1 MELKNGIRLASA
13 LALLVC
19 LLWPTASLGQDEEN
33 LVEWPRL
40 LDGERGQIVIYQPQL
55 ESYSG
60 DKLESRAAVSVTMK
74 GKTEPIFGAVWTEAR
89 LVTDMDTRMVSLES
103 VKVTAAK
110 FPSAADEDVQTLI
123 DYLEE
128 EIPKWEMVMSMDRL
142 LAGLANIEGLGQEEG
157 GLNHDAPELI
167 VVTSPAV
174 LVMIDGDPILADLDY
189 EGLKY
194 VANSPFY
201 ILQDSGTGNYFLKG
215 GDYWY
220 VAPDLKADWVVTED
234 LPTKVADVA
243 KEIAKEEQEAEA
255 KQEAEQGKEATPEDD
270 EGEQPAPEV
279 LVRTEP
285 AELIQ
290 INGEPE
296 LASVEGTDLLYVH
309 NTESDIIMDITTQ
322 QYYLLVAGRWYASDA
337 MTGGTWTHVPPDEVP
352 ASFAQIPTDSEVAN
366 VRASVAGTQEARE
379 AVLETSIPQTA
390 EVDRKTATVTVEYDG
405 DPQFERC
412 GDNIAYAINTS
423 KSVLL
428 IDGTYYCCDEAIW
441 FVSPGPAGPWEVAT
455 SVPDEIQDIPAD
467 CPVENVKYVYIYE
480 STPEVVYV
488 GYLPGY
494 GGSHVYNGCVV
505 YGTGYWYR
513 PWYGV
518 YYYPRPVTYGY
529 GVHWNPYTGWG
540 FSVGISCGWISV
552 SYGRPYYG
560 GWWGPVGYRRG
571 YRHGYNSGYNH
582 GYRAGAGAGYR
593 AGYRAGSQEPYGGR
607 NVYKS
612 RDRGVNRTG
621 SDRMAS
627 TRPAAR
633 PSSPVAR
640 PGGTTPTTRPGAS
653 TPTTRP
659 GAATPATRPA
669 EASRPTPTKKP
680 AQASRPND
688 VYAGKNGDV
697 YRKKDDS
704 WQQRDKSGWSA
715 PKTPPPSNLDRSS
728 KSRDRGTQRTS
739 QARSSR
745 PSSKPSPSRSP
756 SHSRSRP
763 SGGGRRK

>member
-1 MELKNGIRLASA
+1 MKLKRRIRLASA
-13 LALLVC
+13 LALLAC

-33 LVEWPRL
+33 LVSWPRQM
-40 LDGERGQIVIYQPQL
+40 DGEKAQIIMYQPQL

-60 DKLESRAAVSVTMK
+60 DRLEARAAVSVTAK
-74 GKTEPIFGAVWTEAR
+74 GETEPVFGAVWLEAR
-89 LVTDMDTRMVSLES
+89 VVTDKDTRMVSLES
-103 VKVTAAK
+103 VKVTTAQ
-110 FPSAADEDVQTLI
+110 FPSAEDEHVQALI
-123 DYLEE
+123 AYLEE

-142 LAGLANIEGLGQEEG
+142 LAGLDSVEGLGQEEG

-167 VVTSPAV
+167 VVTSPTV

-201 ILQDSGTGNYFLKG
+201 ILQDPGTGNYFLKG

-220 VAPDLKADWVVTED
+220 IAPDLTADWVVAEK
-234 LPTKVADVA
+234 LPGKVADVA
-243 KEIAKEEQEAEA
+243 KEVAKQEQEAE
-255 KQEAEQGKEATPEDD
+255 QDQEATPEDD
-270 EGEQPAPEV
+270 EGDEPAPKIV
-279 LVRTEP
+279 VRTKP

-296 LASVEGTDLLYVH
+296 LVSIEGTDLLYIQ
-309 NTESDIIMDITTQ
+309 NTESDVVMDIATQ

-337 MTGGTWTHVPPDEVP
+337 MTGSTWTHVPPDEVP
-352 ASFAQIPTDSEVAN
+352 ESFAQIPADSEVAN

-428 IDGTYYCCDEAIW
+428 VDGTYYCCDEAIW
-441 FVSPGPAGPWEVAT
+441 FVSRGPEGPWEVAT
-455 SVPDEIQDIPAD
+455 SVPDEIQNIPAD
-467 CPVENVKYVYIYE
+467 CPVQNVKYVYIYD
-480 STPEVVYV
+480 STPDVVYV

-494 GGSHVYNGCVV
+494 GGSHVYHGCVV

-513 PWYGV
+513 PWYGR

-540 FSVGISCGWISV
+540 FSVGVSFGWLHV
-552 SYGRPYYG
+552 SYGRPYCG
-560 GWWGPVGYRRG
+560 GWWGPVGYRYG
-571 YRHGYNSGYNH
+571 YRHGYHRGYHH
-582 GYRAGAGAGYR
+582 GYRPGYGPGYR
-593 AGYRAGSQEPYGGR
+593 PGHRPPGSRPPGSRPPGKPTPYGGR

-612 RDRGVNRTG
+612 RDKGIKHTG
-621 SDRMAS
+621 ADR
-627 TRPAAR
+627 
-633 PSSPVAR
+633 VAGR
-640 PGGTTPTTRPGAS
+640 PTTRP
-653 TPTTRP
+653 
-659 GAATPATRPA
+659 ATPATRPTTPA
-669 EASRPTPTKKP
+669 TRPGTPATRPASPVSRPATPTPTKRP
-680 AQASRPND
+680 VQSNRPND
-688 VYAGKNGDV
+688 VYAGKDGKV
-697 YRKKDDS
+697 YRKQGND
-704 WQQRDKSGWSA
+704 WQQRDKGGWSA
-715 PKTPPPSNLDRSS
+715 PKQQPSKSLDRSS

-739 QARSSR
+739 QAKSSR

-756 SHSRSRP
+756 APSRSRP
-763 SGGGRRK
+763 SGGGGRGRK